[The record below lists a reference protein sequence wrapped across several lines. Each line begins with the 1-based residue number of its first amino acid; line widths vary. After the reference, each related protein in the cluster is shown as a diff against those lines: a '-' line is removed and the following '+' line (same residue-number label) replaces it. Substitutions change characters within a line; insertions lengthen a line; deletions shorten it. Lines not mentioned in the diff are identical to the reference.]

1 MKAESGIKK
10 SEGRGAA
17 IRQKNKEQ
25 EIFLLTFMRQKCIKQ
40 ATESSREENFSE
52 IKQIG
57 GKPWKVLCTIVE

>member
-1 MKAESGIKK
+1 MRAESGIKE

-25 EIFLLTFMRQKCIKQ
+25 ELFLLTFMRQKCIKQ
-40 ATESSREENFSE
+40 ATESSGKEIFSK

-57 GKPWKVLCTIVE
+57 GNRGRYFAP